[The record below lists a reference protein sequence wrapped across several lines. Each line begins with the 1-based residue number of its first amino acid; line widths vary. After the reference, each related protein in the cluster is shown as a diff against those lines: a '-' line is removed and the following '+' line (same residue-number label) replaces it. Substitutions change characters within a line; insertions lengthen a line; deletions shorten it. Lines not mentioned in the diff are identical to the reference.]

1 MTVKVTPRENAE
13 LWASR
18 LGQAT
23 ERIRLG
29 VEKVTEAPGAKAA
42 LAADKMR
49 ANILKSLDE
58 GRWQA
63 EVARVPLSEWKEKM
77 LTKGVPRVRAG
88 AEAAKPEMEAFS
100 KELFA
105 HIEGEQAKLRD
116 MPSVSLED
124 NINRMTTFV
133 RGMADFTWKGRAR

>member
-1 MTVKVTPRENAE
+1 MPVKVTPTEYSE
-13 LWASR
+13 LWSSR
-18 LGQAT
+18 LGAAT
-23 ERIRLG
+23 ERIRMG

-42 LAADKMR
+42 AAADKMR
-49 ANILKSLDE
+49 VNILKSLDE

-77 LTKGVPRVRAG
+77 LSKGVPRVRAG
-88 AEAAKPEMEAFS
+88 AEAAKPEMKAFAT
-100 KELFA
+100 ELFG
-105 HIEGEQAKLRD
+105 HIESQQAKLKD